1 MAYKSN
7 RKKPMEWAS
16 KISHTHIIKDYEVQK
31 YLDRCNLPKD
41 SSNIELDKTLIQ
53 QKENSINPIKHVIA
67 IDGGYSEINV
77 KKNFPS
83 AKLAFFQFGVL
94 LFNIEDL
101 NNISQKPFISPEDM
115 SKFKKIERIKFTI
128 PVQNITYENNS
139 SLTNSIRKTIYD
151 FFMDKRED
159 TSYMETLY
167 WLTFSKYD
175 KSKNVSTYK
184 LGSHPDSE
192 EKNIILDTAKMTK
205 DYKFNHADGDL
216 YLTDIFR
223 LHEAIDDELG
233 AGGILGYVTTLF
245 EQIILVHQIKTILE
259 RQPSYLNEILFIKD
273 GPLAFFGQ
281 TANIHKLFRNMTN
294 YLFKKY
300 NLFLAGLEKSG
311 SFTEH
316 ANEIIKSEN
325 LLPKNHYIL
334 LSNKHIYTYILP
346 GNPDESKP
354 YARTSYYGAKV
365 IFNSNNGYVY
375 VITLPV
381 TDENVVLNPE
391 KKDFKNL
398 DVILSNLEKLK
409 CDMYDNSLVPIALV
423 NQLVSLSNHPSSI
436 LLEKFSK
443 ESLT

>member
-1 MAYKSN
+1 
-7 RKKPMEWAS
+7 MEWAS
-16 KISHTHIIKDYEVQK
+16 KISHTYVIKDDDVQS
-31 YLDRCNLPKD
+31 YLDKCNLPKD
-41 SSNIELDKTLIQ
+41 NNNIELDKAFVH
-53 QKENSINPIKHVIA
+53 QKGISESPIKYIIT
-67 IDGGYSEINV
+67 IDGGYSEVNV

-94 LFNIEDL
+94 LFNVEDL
-101 NNISQKPFISPEDM
+101 NNISQQPFISPEDM
-115 SKFKKIERIKFTI
+115 SKFKKIERIKFTM

-151 FFMDKRED
+151 FFMQNREN

-167 WLTFSKYD
+167 WLAFSKYD
-175 KSKNVSTYK
+175 KNQNISTYK
-184 LGSHPDSE
+184 LSSHPNSE
-192 EKNIILDTAKMTK
+192 EKNIILDTTKMTK
-205 DYKFNHADGDL
+205 DYKFNHIDGDL

-223 LHEAIDDELG
+223 LHEAVDDELG
-233 AGGILGYVTTLF
+233 AGGVLGYLTTLF
-245 EQIILVHQIKTILE
+245 EQIILAHQIKTILE

-294 YLFKKY
+294 YLFKKH

-316 ANEIIKSEN
+316 ANEIIKNEN
-325 LLPKNHYIL
+325 LLPKNYYIL
-334 LSNKHIYTYILP
+334 LSNKHIYTHILP
-346 GNPDESKP
+346 GNPDEPKP
-354 YARTSYYGAKV
+354 YARTSYYGAKI
-365 IFNSNNGYVY
+365 IFHSNNGYVY

-381 TDENVVLNPE
+381 ANENVVLNPE
-391 KKDFKNL
+391 KKDFKNI
-398 DVILSNLEKLK
+398 DIILSNLESLK

-443 ESLT
+443 KSLFS